1 MLFSRRFRAST
12 SQPQRM
18 AGPAGPTPGFLRT
31 CRDALPPTQ
40 PGVLAEGKVPLQPD
54 ALTRGC
60 SSWPGDAEAVGIRHR
75 SPLPSLPAHPW
86 EPHLGRLWQL
96 EHLGCEERP
105 GGGGRETRP
114 SACGQGQGQGHP
126 HSGAL
131 PRTRGPAEV
140 AVSSMRKR
148 SPGPPVERGP
158 LQSSGQA
165 RADPEC
171 GVLAVQGRCHLGP
184 FAASWSCGGTARRV
198 VLERQSP

>member
-148 SPGPPVERGP
+148 PRALLWNEVLSRAQDRPGRTLNVGSWLSREGAILAHLLPPG
-158 LQSSGQA
+158 
-165 RADPEC
+165 
-171 GVLAVQGRCHLGP
+171 
-184 FAASWSCGGTARRV
+184 AAGAQPGELC
-198 VLERQSP
+198 